1 MNCRNVIQDQRE
13 KLDMFFEGVGLDV
26 ERLQAG
32 EGEGGDGGGERG
44 GGQDDLFFIISPTVN
59 CLALTLAVR
68 QRADI
73 FTASAVSED

>member
-32 EGEGGDGGGERG
+32 EGEGGDGGGQRG

-59 CLALTLAVR
+59 CLSLTLAVR